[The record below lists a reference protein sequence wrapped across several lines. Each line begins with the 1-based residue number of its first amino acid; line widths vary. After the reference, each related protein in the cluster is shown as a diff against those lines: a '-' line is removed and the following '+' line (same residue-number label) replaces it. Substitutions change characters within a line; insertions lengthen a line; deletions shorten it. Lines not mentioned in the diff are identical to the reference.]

1 MEVAH
6 NRGQYCTNT
15 IRQQIKSSLPGTGY
29 LFLSYW
35 PVDPIDSQILQ
46 AFDNALDY
54 PTDLDSK
61 ALLLKISYI

>member
-1 MEVAH
+1 MEAPH
-6 NRGQYCTNT
+6 NRGQYCINT
-15 IRQQIKSSLPGTGY
+15 TCQQIKSFFLRTGY

-54 PTDLDSK
+54 PAELDSQT
-61 ALLLKISYI
+61 LLLNISYI